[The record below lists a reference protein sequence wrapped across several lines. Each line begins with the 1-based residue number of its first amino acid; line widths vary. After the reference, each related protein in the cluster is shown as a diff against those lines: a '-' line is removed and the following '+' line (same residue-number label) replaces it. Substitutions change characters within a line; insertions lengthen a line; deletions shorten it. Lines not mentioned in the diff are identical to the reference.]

1 MRGVGAKR
9 IKHGIMLTEEEKNAG
24 LTGRIIP
31 INIEEQMKSA
41 YIDYSMSVIVSR
53 ALPDVRDGM
62 KPVHRRILYDMS
74 AELNLYS
81 DKPTRKS
88 ARIVGDVLGKFH
100 PHGDLSVYD
109 AMVRLAQDWS
119 MRYPLVDGQGN
130 FGSMDGDSPAAMRYT
145 EARMKKITDEVM
157 ADIDKETVD
166 WTLNFDD
173 TIPEPTVLPTKIPL
187 LIVNGAS
194 GIAVGMAT
202 NMAPHNLCEVVDA
215 CCAYIDNPEITGEEM
230 LQYIKGPDF
239 PTGGIIYGYEG
250 VREAMLT
257 GRGRVMMR
265 AKTDIEH
272 TPSGRECIVITEI
285 PYMINKAEMIKKI
298 ADMIND
304 KKIEGISYINDESDR
319 NGLRIIII
327 LKQDAVASVVLNTL
341 FKNTPLQTSF
351 AVNNIALVK
360 GRPEM
365 LPMRDLI
372 KYFIEHRH
380 DVVVRRTRY
389 DKRKAEE
396 RLHIVLGLLIAQD
409 NIDEIVRIIR
419 ASQTP
424 DAAKQTLIERFE
436 LSDIQASAIIEMRL
450 RALTGLERGKL
461 IAERDE
467 LMKLIEH
474 LTEILENV
482 SMQMQ
487 VIKDELLEIKEKYG
501 DERRSEIVYAS
512 EEFNPEDFY
521 ADDDMV
527 ITISHM
533 GYIKRTPLA
542 EYRTQNRGGVGA
554 KGSATR
560 DEDFIEHIYVASM
573 HNTMLFFTEK
583 GRCFWLKVYEIP
595 EGARSSKGR
604 AIQNVIQIEPDD
616 KVRAYIN
623 VKSLADAEYVNN
635 NFIIMC
641 TKDGTIKKTKLEA
654 YSRPRQNGVNAI
666 VIREG
671 DQLIEAK
678 LTSGSAEVMI
688 AAKEGKAIRFNES
701 TVRPIGR
708 VGAGVRGI
716 SIEESDEVIG
726 MICVE
731 PDSKQDVLVLSEN
744 GYGKRTDLDEYRITN
759 RGGKGVKTI
768 NITEKTGK
776 LISIQAVTDDNDL
789 MIINRSGLTI
799 RTAVSQ
805 IRLAGRATQGVR
817 IINLREGDAI
827 ASVMAV
833 PAAGDEEEVQ
843 SAEGAENGAE
853 TPATDAPSAEE

>member
-1 MRGVGAKR
+1 M
-9 IKHGIMLTEEEKNAG
+9 
-24 LTGRIIP
+24 GRIIP

-53 ALPDVRDGM
+53 ALPDVRDGL

-109 AMVRLAQDWS
+109 AMVRLAQEWS

-202 NMAPHNLCEVVDA
+202 NMAPHNLSEVVDA
-215 CCAYIDNPEITGEEM
+215 CCAYVDNPEITGEE
-230 LQYIKGPDF
+230 LLHYVKGPDF

-257 GRGRVMMR
+257 GRGRVVMR
-265 AKTDIEH
+265 AKTEIEH

-285 PYMINKAEMIKKI
+285 PYMINKAEMIRKI

-304 KKIEGISYINDESDR
+304 KKIDGISYINDESDR

-327 LKQDAVASVVLNTL
+327 LKHDAVASVVLNTL

-351 AVNNIALVK
+351 AVNNIALVN
-360 GRPEM
+360 GRPQ
-365 LPMRDLI
+365 LLSMRDLI
-372 KYFIEHRH
+372 RYFIEHRH
-380 DVVVRRTRY
+380 DVVVRRTRF

-419 ASQTP
+419 SSKTP
-424 DAAKQTLIERFE
+424 DEAKQTMMARFE
-436 LSDIQASAIIEMRL
+436 LYDIQASAIIEMRL
-450 RALTGLERGKL
+450 RALTGLEHGKL
-461 IAERDE
+461 VAERDE
-467 LMKLIEH
+467 LMKLIAH
-474 LTEILENV
+474 LTEVLENV
-482 SMQMQ
+482 PMQMQ
-487 VIKDELLEIKEKYG
+487 IIKDELLEMKEKYG

-583 GRCFWLKVYEIP
+583 GRCYWLKVYEIP

-623 VKSLADAEYVNN
+623 VKNLNDAEYVNSN
-635 NFIIMC
+635 YIIMC

-678 LTSGSAEVMI
+678 LTSGEAEVMI
-688 AAKEGKAIRFNES
+688 AAREGKAIRFNEN

-716 SIEESDEVIG
+716 SIEEEDEVIG

-731 PDSKQDVLVLSEN
+731 PSSKQDVLVLSEN

-776 LISIQAVTDDNDL
+776 LISIQAVTDENDL

-833 PAAGDEEEVQ
+833 PAAGVEEDAE
-843 SAEGAENGAE
+843 SAEGTTAGGENPEAGTAPAEQ
-853 TPATDAPSAEE
+853 

>member
-1 MRGVGAKR
+1 
-9 IKHGIMLTEEEKNAG
+9 MLTEEEKNAG

-100 PHGDLSVYD
+100 PHGDSSVYD
-109 AMVRLAQDWS
+109 AMVRLAQEWS

-202 NMAPHNLCEVVDA
+202 NMAPHNLSEVVDA

-230 LQYIKGPDF
+230 LHFIKGPDF

-298 ADMIND
+298 ADMINE
-304 KKIEGISYINDESDR
+304 KKIDGISYINDESDR
-319 NGLRIIII
+319 DGLRIIII
-327 LKQDAVASVVLNTL
+327 LKHDAVASVVLNTL
-341 FKNTPLQTSF
+341 YKNTPLQTSF
-351 AVNNIALVK
+351 AVNNIALVN
-360 GRPEM
+360 GRPQL
-365 LPMRDLI
+365 LPMRDLVMH
-372 KYFIEHRH
+372 FVNPRH

-389 DKRKAEE
+389 DLRKAEE

-409 NIDEIVRIIR
+409 NIDEIVHIIR
-419 ASQTP
+419 SSQTP
-424 DAAKQTLIERFE
+424 DLAKQAMIERFE

-450 RALTGLERGKL
+450 RALTGLEYGKLTAERDDLTKL
-461 IAERDE
+461 IA
-467 LMKLIEH
+467 H
-474 LTEILENV
+474 LKDVLENV
-482 SMQMQ
+482 GMQMQ
-487 VIKDELLEIKEKYG
+487 IVKDELLEIKEKYG

-583 GRCFWLKVYEIP
+583 GRCYWLKVYEIP

-623 VKSLADAEYVNN
+623 VKRLNDAEYVNN

-678 LTSGSAEVMI
+678 LTSGNAEVMI
-688 AAKEGKAIRFNES
+688 AAREGKAIRFNES

-716 SIEESDEVIG
+716 SIEESDEVVG

-731 PDSKQDVLVLSEN
+731 PDSTQDVLVLSEN

-768 NITEKTGK
+768 NVTEKTGK

-817 IINLREGDAI
+817 IINLRDGDAI

-843 SAEGAENGAE
+843 SAEAAENGAA
-853 TPATDAPSAEE
+853 TPEAGQPAEE

>member
-1 MRGVGAKR
+1 
-9 IKHGIMLTEEEKNAG
+9 MLTEEEKNAG
-24 LTGRIIP
+24 LVGRIIP

-100 PHGDLSVYD
+100 PHGDTSVYD

-202 NMAPHNLCEVVDA
+202 NMAPHNLSEVVDA

-298 ADMIND
+298 ADMINE

-327 LKQDAVASVVLNTL
+327 LKHDAVASVVLNTL

-351 AVNNIALVK
+351 AVNNIALVN
-360 GRPEM
+360 GRPQM
-365 LPMRDLI
+365 LPMRDLV
-372 KYFIEHRH
+372 KHFVDHRH
-380 DVVVRRTRY
+380 DVVVRRARF
-389 DKRKAEE
+389 DLKKAEE
-396 RLHIVLGLLIAQD
+396 RLHIVQGLLIAQD
-409 NIDEIVRIIR
+409 NIDEIVHIIR
-419 ASQTP
+419 SSQTP
-424 DAAKQTLIERFE
+424 DAAKQTMIERFN

-450 RALTGLERGKL
+450 RALTGLEYGKL

-467 LMKLIEH
+467 LTKQIAYLKEV
-474 LTEILENV
+474 LENV
-482 SMQMQ
+482 GMQMQ
-487 VIKDELLEIKEKYG
+487 IIKDELLEIKEKYG
-501 DERRSEIVYAS
+501 DERRSEIVYSS

-623 VKSLADAEYVNN
+623 VKRLNDEEYVNN

-678 LTSGSAEVMI
+678 LTSGNAEVMI
-688 AAKEGKAIRFNES
+688 AARDGKAIRFNES

-716 SIEESDEVIG
+716 SIEESDEVVG

-768 NITEKTGK
+768 NVTEKTGK

-833 PAAGDEEEVQ
+833 PAAGDEDEEVQ
-843 SAEGAENGAE
+843 SAEVAATGNDA
-853 TPATDAPSAEE
+853 TPEADRPAEE